1 MKEELKNQI
10 RITLSQRESIVFA
23 YLFGSIITEFITPMS
38 DIDIAVYLNTNV
50 NISEERLGL
59 IGDLMTTLKTDD
71 IDLVILNSAPLTL
84 RARIVLNKEMLI
96 DKSPFL
102 RHSFESL
109 VMRQYYDFSIKENN
123 VFERRYFFGR
133 QESYPK
139 KII

>member
-1 MKEELKNQI
+1 MKEKLKNQI

-71 IDLVILNSAPLTL
+71 IDLVILNSAPLIL
-84 RARIVLNKEMLI
+84 KARIVLNKEMLI

>member
-1 MKEELKNQI
+1 MEILSKEEKEELKNQI
-10 RITLSQRESIVFA
+10 ISTFSQKESIVFA
-23 YLFGSIITEFITPMS
+23 YLFGSTVTQFLTPMS

-84 RARIVLNKEMLI
+84 KARIILNKEMLI

-123 VFERRYFFGR
+123 IFERRYSVGR
-133 QESYPK
+133 
-139 KII
+139 

>member
-71 IDLVILNSAPLTL
+71 IDLVILNFAPLTL
-84 RARIVLNKEMLI
+84 KARIILYKEMLI

-123 VFERRYFFGR
+123 VFERRFFLGR
-133 QESYPK
+133 
-139 KII
+139 

>member
-1 MKEELKNQI
+1 MKEKLKNQI

-123 VFERRYFFGR
+123 VFERRYFLGR
-133 QESYPK
+133 
-139 KII
+139 

>member
-1 MKEELKNQI
+1 MKEELKNPI
-10 RITLSQRESIVFA
+10 ITTLSQRESIVFA

-84 RARIVLNKEMLI
+84 KARIVLNKEMLI

-123 VFERRYFFGR
+123 VFERRFFLGR
-133 QESYPK
+133 
-139 KII
+139 

>member
-10 RITLSQRESIVFA
+10 IIALSQRESIVFA
-23 YLFGSIITEFITPMS
+23 YLFGSTVTKFITPMS

-59 IGDLMTTLKTDD
+59 IGGLMTTLKTDD

-84 RARIVLNKEMLI
+84 KARIILNKEMLI
-96 DKSPFL
+96 DKSPLL

-123 VFERRYFFGR
+123 IFERRYSVGR
-133 QESYPK
+133 
-139 KII
+139 

>member
-10 RITLSQRESIVFA
+10 ITTLSHREFIVFA
-23 YLFGSIITEFITPMS
+23 YLFGCIITEFITPMS
-38 DIDIAVYLNTNV
+38 DIDIAVYLNTNA

-84 RARIVLNKEMLI
+84 QARIVLNKEMLI

-123 VFERRYFFGR
+123 VFERRYFLGR
-133 QESYPK
+133 
-139 KII
+139 

>member
-123 VFERRYFFGR
+123 VFERRYFLGR
-133 QESYPK
+133 
-139 KII
+139 

>member
-1 MKEELKNQI
+1 MNEELKNQI
-10 RITLSQRESIVFA
+10 ITTLSQRESIVFA

-84 RARIVLNKEMLI
+84 KARIILNKEILI
-96 DKSPFL
+96 DNSPPL

-123 VFERRYFFGR
+123 IFERRYSVGR
-133 QESYPK
+133 
-139 KII
+139 

>member
-123 VFERRYFFGR
+123 VFERRFFLGR
-133 QESYPK
+133 
-139 KII
+139 

>member
-1 MKEELKNQI
+1 MGILSKEEKEELKNQI
-10 RITLSQRESIVFA
+10 ISTFSQKESIVFA
-23 YLFGSIITEFITPMS
+23 YLFGSTVTQFLTPMS

-84 RARIVLNKEMLI
+84 KARIILNKEMLI
-96 DKSPFL
+96 DKSPPL

-123 VFERRYFFGR
+123 IFERRYSVGR
-133 QESYPK
+133 
-139 KII
+139 

>member
-84 RARIVLNKEMLI
+84 KARIVLNKEMLI

-123 VFERRYFFGR
+123 VFERRYFLGR
-133 QESYPK
+133 
-139 KII
+139 

>member
-1 MKEELKNQI
+1 MGILSKEEKEELKNQI
-10 RITLSQRESIVFA
+10 ISTFSQKESIVFA
-23 YLFGSIITEFITPMS
+23 YLFGSTVTQFLTPMS

-59 IGDLMTTLKTDD
+59 IGDLMTTLKTDA

-84 RARIVLNKEMLI
+84 KARIIINKEILI

-123 VFERRYFFGR
+123 IFERRYSVGR
-133 QESYPK
+133 
-139 KII
+139 